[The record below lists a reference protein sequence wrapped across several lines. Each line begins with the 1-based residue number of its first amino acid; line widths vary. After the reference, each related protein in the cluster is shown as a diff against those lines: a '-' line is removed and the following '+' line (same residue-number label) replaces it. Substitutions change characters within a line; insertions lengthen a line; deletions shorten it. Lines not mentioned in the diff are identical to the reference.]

1 MRFEKVI
8 QLGIPVLCG
17 ALALLLG
24 LNFLL
29 LVHTQTNMHQS
40 VEFERTILE
49 QARQINTSE
58 PEKLVARFAAL
69 RDPADARAAARSFE
83 TLQAALATWPGE
95 SYRDLVGPP
104 DDIKANI
111 AAILRNSKSLQG
123 NLDNLEGSV
132 TAGQVLAGLQVVG
145 DALEQI
151 NRRVYQEVSGAR
163 EAARDRFR
171 FHQILQSGLVL
182 SLLLSMFAW
191 LCKTYSRNAK
201 LKAAVKE
208 NSERTDQLALQLS
221 HDRVTGLIN
230 HRVFADQVSAAA
242 GENLADGQTLNIFN
256 ICLDTRLPAR
266 NTCSQAT
273 EEALLVAIADLLRH
287 AVDRFEAKTC
297 LARSPGKGFLLMAV
311 SDREIG
317 QSAAVV
323 AERIHDIFLRPVQ
336 TPLGTFLIS
345 PAIGYADSL
354 TSDGEPP
361 DIIANAG
368 LAVANADECGHRQVI
383 AYVPSMRAVVERKAI
398 VETALA
404 RAIEADEC
412 LPHFQPQF
420 NLKTGRIFG
429 VEALARWY
437 HSELGWISPSEFIPI
452 AEGNGDIVSLG
463 WKILETSCSEVQL
476 LPTELSLSVN
486 LSVAQILSDDVVG
499 MMDECLSR
507 TGLPASRLKL
517 EVTESTL
524 MSDLKRIQATLSDLR
539 ALGVGISLDDFGI
552 GYSALSYLTDFHWDE
567 IKIDRSFAIKA
578 VKDRKMR
585 DILKMVLG
593 IAETM
598 GSTVIIEGIETVEQ
612 RDVLVD
618 LGCTNGQGYLFGG
631 PMAIDDITT
640 LFFNDEGQQNLAG
653 I

>member
-1 MRFEKVI
+1 
-8 QLGIPVLCG
+8 
-17 ALALLLG
+17 
-24 LNFLL
+24 
-29 LVHTQTNMHQS
+29 
-40 VEFERTILE
+40 
-49 QARQINTSE
+49 
-58 PEKLVARFAAL
+58 
-69 RDPADARAAARSFE
+69 
-83 TLQAALATWPGE
+83 
-95 SYRDLVGPP
+95 
-104 DDIKANI
+104 
-111 AAILRNSKSLQG
+111 
-123 NLDNLEGSV
+123 
-132 TAGQVLAGLQVVG
+132 
-145 DALEQI
+145 
-151 NRRVYQEVSGAR
+151 
-163 EAARDRFR
+163 
-171 FHQILQSGLVL
+171 
-182 SLLLSMFAW
+182 
-191 LCKTYSRNAK
+191 
-201 LKAAVKE
+201 
-208 NSERTDQLALQLS
+208 
-221 HDRVTGLIN
+221 
-230 HRVFADQVSAAA
+230 
-242 GENLADGQTLNIFN
+242 
-256 ICLDTRLPAR
+256 
-266 NTCSQAT
+266 
-273 EEALLVAIADLLRH
+273 
-287 AVDRFEAKTC
+287 
-297 LARSPGKGFLLMAV
+297 MAV